1 MTAHEPAA
9 PPSLRPN
16 PPSTSPPPS
25 SAERGLFLALARVGL
40 IGFGGGSALIPVM
53 HRELVDHPLI
63 DDAAFI
69 RDTVV
74 ANITPGALPVK
85 LGGLAAL
92 HRGRP
97 RSMAAAGLTVAAP
110 GTVLAVVLLAGVAA
124 AGTTALRL
132 LGFVSVGINAFIL
145 ALLWHYARGVVVGH
159 RHRAAA
165 ATVVVVAFALTGWR
179 AVARLIATLT
189 GRQLAL
195 GVPTFTALH
204 VIVATI
210 AVVALAAAVRA
221 VRHRSV
227 AKTLSSQECA
237 PRRMW
242 RPLLHATG
250 VLVAALLGT
259 LAVALAAGGARLLKL
274 TSLVLASAV
283 TSFGGGEAYV
293 AVADGYF
300 VAGGYVDS
308 AAFYQQ
314 AVPVANA
321 LPGPILVKL
330 AALVGLIASGQGW
343 LGWVA
348 ALTCAVA
355 AVCGTLLPAVI
366 LAVGCEAAQ
375 DSWFISSLSAW
386 VLPVVC
392 GLLATTAVSMF
403 ESSAGI
409 AAHAGWSPGLAM
421 LGVLVAVVVL
431 ALVQW
436 RTTHRDVGLILA
448 AGLASLAAFAMS
460 GGI

>member
-1 MTAHEPAA
+1 MIAHEPAA
-9 PPSLRPN
+9 PLGLRPD
-16 PPSTSPPPS
+16 PPPVPP
-25 SAERGLFLALARVGL
+25 APPHAQRGLFSALVRVGL

-53 HRELVDHPLI
+53 HRELVERSLV
-63 DDAAFI
+63 DDAAFTRHTI
-69 RDTVV
+69 V

-97 RSMAAAGLTVAAP
+97 GSVAAAGLTVAAP
-110 GTVLAVVLLAGVAA
+110 GTVLAVILLAGVAA
-124 AGTTALRL
+124 AGTTALRM

-145 ALLWHYARGVVVGH
+145 ALLCHFAGGVVASH

-165 ATVVVVAFALTGWR
+165 ATVVVVVFALTGWR
-179 AVARLIATLT
+179 ATARMIATLT

-204 VIVATI
+204 VIAATI
-210 AVVALAAAVRA
+210 TLVALAAALRGWRRPSAA
-221 VRHRSV
+221 VT
-227 AKTLSSQECA
+227 ASSRDRA

-242 RPLLHATG
+242 RSLIRATG
-250 VLVAALLGT
+250 ILVATLGGT
-259 LAVALAAGGARLLKL
+259 LAVAVAAGGTRLLKL

-300 VAGGYVDS
+300 VVGGYVDS
-308 AAFYQQ
+308 DAFYQQ

-330 AALVGLIASGQGW
+330 AALIGLIASGPGW

-366 LAVGCEAAQ
+366 VAVGSEAAQ
-375 DSWFISSLSAW
+375 HSWFVTTLGAW

-392 GLLATTAVSMF
+392 GLLATTAVSMLD
-403 ESSAGI
+403 SSVRVATDV
-409 AAHAGWSPGLAM
+409 GWSPGLAM
-421 LGVLVAVVVL
+421 LSVLAAVVVL
-431 ALVQW
+431 VHLQR
-436 RTTHRDVGLILA
+436 RTTHRDIPLILA
-448 AGLASLAAFAMS
+448 AGSASLAAFAMS